1 MAEHAVVGAR
11 ELGPGDH
18 VVVELEGREVGV
30 FNVDGEYVAH
40 TNWCAH
46 QSGPVCEG
54 PVSGFQEA
62 AFDRETLST
71 TYEWT
76 KEGEVLAC
84 PWHGWEFDL
93 LTGECYSKDGVKLIT
108 HDVRVEDGEVVVSL

>member
-1 MAEHAVVGAR
+1 MGEHVVAEAA
-11 ELGPGDH
+11 ELAAGDH
-18 VVVELEGREVGV
+18 LVVELEGREIGV

-54 PVSGFQEA
+54 QVSGFQEA
-62 AFDRETLST
+62 SFDRESLET

-76 KEGEVLAC
+76 KEGEVVAC

-93 LTGECYSKDGVKLIT
+93 ITGECYSKDGVRLIS
-108 HDVRVEDGEVVVSL
+108 HGVRVEDGEIVVTV